1 MLESYHDGTQEVVGT
16 TYINDMN
23 WDAGE
28 LTLDMTTGG
37 SWAIDTVNGVLSVT
51 TVNDRSGV
59 SFRAVQI
66 VDGYWRFRFN
76 TTSNRFQFG
85 ILQQNQIT
93 DSSGTTSIHNG
104 GGYIVDLNTTKSS
117 VYTSATSYLGTSTVT
132 YVAGTTYL
140 CEVLK
145 VGNVITLKLT
155 DPNGA
160 IQTVTWTDV
169 SNLFTTSIGVCNF
182 YQHYPATTAKIWDFV
197 AIGFESTSTNGIA
210 ACIPPIGGGARY
222 GEQEEVYFN
231 IQNAVKHGE
240 YAALLC
246 AKSTT
251 PSVIEMTTQNIT
263 DSTSIR
269 PDRVISEE
277 VATTENYNN
286 HVVHTVT
293 KYQDRNDIIEVSV
306 KNKNASNICVETLA
320 ITPIYEVI

>member
-1 MLESYHDGTQEVVGT
+1 LRGGLYTVFTSSDSHERSGLFIGSDGTF
-16 TYINDMN
+16 
-23 WDAGE
+23 
-28 LTLDMTTGG
+28 GG
-37 SWAIDTVNGVLSVT
+37 SGDYYNITNGIKLGSYNAGGSLGCGVFLDGVNVLRITTTVSHLGKLMQVLWLPESNYLAIYLDGVL
-51 TVNDRSGV
+51 DRSYTNPVLGDSRLGGFCGV
-59 SFRAVQI
+59 WHGHGS
-66 VDGYWRFRFN
+66 
-76 TTSNRFQFG
+76 
-85 ILQQNQIT
+85 
-93 DSSGTTSIHNG
+93 
-104 GGYIVDLNTTKSS
+104 
-117 VYTSATSYLGTSTVT
+117 TSAPTKFS
-132 YVAGTTYL
+132 
-140 CEVLK
+140 
-145 VGNVITLKLT
+145 N
-155 DPNGA
+155 
-160 IQTVTWTDV
+160 IQFIAASPD
-169 SNLFTTSIGVCNF
+169 
-182 YQHYPATTAKIWDFV
+182 A
-197 AIGFESTSTNGIA
+197 TNGIA

-306 KNKNASNICVETLA
+306 KNKNASNIYVETLA